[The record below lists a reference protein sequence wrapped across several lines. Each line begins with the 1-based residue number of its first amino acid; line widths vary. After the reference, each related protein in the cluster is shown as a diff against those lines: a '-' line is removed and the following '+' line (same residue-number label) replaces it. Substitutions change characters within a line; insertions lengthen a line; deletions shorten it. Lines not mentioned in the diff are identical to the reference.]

1 MNQLNET
8 LGKASVELLSFA
20 VMFAIVFTAFSS
32 CGTLLFGN
40 LHKDYLSFFVTLYYK
55 TLTVKVVFII
65 KLNFYLKGSHY
76 FALYL
81 VILISKAFKEF
92 HQF

>member
-40 LHKDYLSFFVTLYYK
+40 LHKDYLSFLVTLYYK
-55 TLTVKVVFII
+55 T
-65 KLNFYLKGSHY
+65 
-76 FALYL
+76 
-81 VILISKAFKEF
+81 
-92 HQF
+92 